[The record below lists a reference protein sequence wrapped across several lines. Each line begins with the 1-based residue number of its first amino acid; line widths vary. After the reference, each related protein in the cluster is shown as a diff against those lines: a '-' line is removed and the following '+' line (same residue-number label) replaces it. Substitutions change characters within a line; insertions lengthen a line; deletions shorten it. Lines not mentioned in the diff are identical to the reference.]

1 MSGQTLNIDLRSDT
15 LTQPTQAMRE
25 AMFRAEVGDDVYD
38 EDPTVTELQNHVA
51 ALLNKEAA
59 LFAPSGTQSNLL
71 ALFVHCERGDEYIVG
86 DSAHT
91 FRYEGGGAAVL
102 GSIVPQTISMEM
114 DGTLGLEEIDA
125 AIKPDDFHF
134 ARTRLICLE
143 NTHAGVP
150 LPLGYA
156 EAVQALSERRGLAM
170 HLDGARLFNA
180 AIAQSRSP
188 EALAA
193 PFDTVSVCLSKGL
206 GAPVGSVLAG
216 PKPLIEDACR
226 WRKVLG
232 GGMRQAGIIAAAGL
246 HALQHHLADLEQ
258 DHCHAEL
265 LAECLVDNFGDSA
278 VRYATNM
285 VHLNLPSDTYAALAD
300 HLSEVGIRVGRPR
313 WVLHRDVTSKD
324 VELICRAIH
333 GFTAD

>member
-1 MSGQTLNIDLRSDT
+1 MD
-15 LTQPTQAMRE
+15 
-25 AMFRAEVGDDVYD
+25 RA
-38 EDPTVTELQNHVA
+38 
-51 ALLNKEAA
+51 
-59 LFAPSGTQSNLL
+59 
-71 ALFVHCERGDEYIVG
+71 
-86 DSAHT
+86 
-91 FRYEGGGAAVL
+91 
-102 GSIVPQTISMEM
+102 
-114 DGTLGLEEIDA
+114 
-125 AIKPDDFHF
+125 
-134 ARTRLICLE
+134 
-143 NTHAGVP
+143 
-150 LPLGYA
+150 
-156 EAVQALSERRGLAM
+156 
-170 HLDGARLFNA
+170 
-180 AIAQSRSP
+180 P

-193 PFDTVSVCLSKGL
+193 PFETVSVCLSKGL

-232 GGMRQAGIIAAAGL
+232 GGMRQAGVIAAAGL

-313 WVLHRDVTSKD
+313 WVLHRDVTLED
-324 VELICRAIH
+324 VELMCRAIH
-333 GFTAD
+333 GFTTD